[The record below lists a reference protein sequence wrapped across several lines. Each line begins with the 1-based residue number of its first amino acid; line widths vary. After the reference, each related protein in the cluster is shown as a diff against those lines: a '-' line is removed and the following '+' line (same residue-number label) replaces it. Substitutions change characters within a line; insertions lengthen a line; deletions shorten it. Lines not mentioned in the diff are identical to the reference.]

1 MEKIKVFMEAV
12 KNDPA
17 ATEAVKA
24 LGAPKN
30 DAEAVAG
37 YFKVAEMLN
46 FSITKEEIV
55 EGFRN
60 YMREQKSKSDDVAEK
75 VALAETE
82 LDGVAGG
89 ADGCV
94 DTYQDGEWCW
104 FTDSC
109 SLIISYYDSGSSGN
123 SEQGQPIPSAISDSD
138 AFNNDTFYDPSDLD
152 KSFICQ
158 WTDNVID

>member
-1 MEKIKVFMEAV
+1 MNTGAMELNIKKMGPVHRSGFNPVVCAV
-12 KNDPA
+12 GA
-17 ATEAVKA
+17 I
-24 LGAPKN
+24 LGAAK
-30 DAEAVAG
+30 G
-37 YFKVAEMLN
+37 
-46 FSITKEEIV
+46 
-55 EGFRN
+55 
-60 YMREQKSKSDDVAEK
+60 
-75 VALAETE
+75 ALAGGAI
-82 LDGVAGG
+82 GVAGG
-89 ADGCV
+89 ADGCA